1 MNSSVNKYARV
12 VIESSARAL
21 DRMFTYEIPEE
32 FQSGLA
38 VGCVVEVPLGS
49 RFLNGVVVDVY
60 TELSEQDKQYSL
72 RPISQVLEAAPFWG
86 GELMKLVQIMRQF
99 YAGSWYDSFQTV
111 VPTPVMK
118 RLRSMWAKKRVLSK
132 KRLKSEIKDIS
143 DYPLL
148 PLTSEQDKAV
158 EMICRSADDGKP
170 VLLYGVTGSGKTEVY
185 LQALHRI
192 LKQGRQGI
200 VLVPELSLTPQAIE
214 RYCGRLG
221 DKVGVLHSALG
232 DAERRDYWWAM
243 RRGEL
248 SVALGT
254 RSAIFAPFENI
265 GFICVDEE
273 HESSYK
279 QENQPR
285 YHARQVAFMRAK
297 QHKAALVL
305 GSATPSIESY
315 YLAQKGV
322 YRLAK
327 LNSRPGGR
335 KLPPIRL
342 IDMRLEKKNGGL
354 ISQALKE
361 ALKLRLS
368 RGEQSVLLLNRRGF
382 AGSLQ
387 CNACGYV
394 PHCPNCSISL
404 AWHRQSKKLICHY
417 CDYRQEVSGFC
428 PKCKDIKFKMGVPG
442 AERLAAEIAE
452 LFPGVGISRLDRDT
466 VSRKGSHQAILE
478 EFSSGKTQILLGTKM
493 IAKGLDYPRVTL
505 VGILRAD
512 AELSQP
518 DFRAGEHTFQ
528 LLSQAAGRAGRG
540 DLGGEV
546 FLQVWD
552 AENPVIDAVVNYD
565 YQSMYESEIKI
576 RRQLLYPPF
585 RRLIRFI
592 ISGEDDLQ
600 VQTAAA
606 QAADIL
612 RSAFAADEV
621 VGPAPCPIERL
632 QGLYRRHL
640 LVKAKP
646 EYSLRQLVSF
656 CTKVAA
662 EVGEKNNG
670 TRLSVDPDPQ
680 SLI

>member
-1 MNSSVNKYARV
+1 MDSSVNKYARV
-12 VIESSARAL
+12 VVESSARAL
-21 DRMFTYEIPEE
+21 DRLFTYEIPEE
-32 FQSGLA
+32 YQHSLVA
-38 VGCVVEVPLGS
+38 GCVVEVPLGS
-49 RFLNGVVVDVY
+49 RFLNGVVVEVY
-60 TELSEQDKQYSL
+60 AELSEQDRQYLL
-72 RPISQVLEAAPFWG
+72 RPIAQVLEAAPFWG

-111 VPTPVMK
+111 VPAPVMK

-132 KRLKSEIKDIS
+132 KRLQAEIKEIS
-143 DYPLL
+143 RYPLL
-148 PLTSEQDKAV
+148 PLTSEQETAV
-158 EMICRSADDGKP
+158 NLICQSAQDGKP
-170 VLLYGVTGSGKTEVY
+170 VLLYGITGSGKTEVY

-192 LKQGRQGI
+192 LEQGRQGV

-214 RYCGRLG
+214 RYRGRLG

-305 GSATPSIESY
+305 GSATPSVESY

-327 LNSRPGGR
+327 LSRRPGGR
-335 KLPPIRL
+335 ALPPIRL
-342 IDMRLEKKNGGL
+342 IDMRLEKKSGGL
-354 ISQALKE
+354 VSKALKE
-361 ALKLRLS
+361 ALKLRLD
-368 RGEQSVLLLNRRGF
+368 RGEQAVLLLNRRGF

-387 CNACGYV
+387 CTVCGFV

-404 AWHRQSKKLICHY
+404 AWHRQSSKMICHY
-417 CDYRQEVSGFC
+417 CDYRQEASGFC
-428 PKCKDIKFKMGVPG
+428 PKCRAVNLKTGVPG

-478 EFSSGKTQILLGTKM
+478 EFGSGKTQILLGTKM
-493 IAKGLDYPRVTL
+493 IAKGLDYPKITL

-512 AELSQP
+512 AELNQP

-540 DLGGEV
+540 ELGGEV
-546 FLQVWD
+546 FLQVWEAD
-552 AENPVIDAVVNYD
+552 HPVIESVLRHD
-565 YQSMYESEIKI
+565 YQAMYDSEIQV
-576 RRQLLYPPF
+576 RRQLSYPPF
-585 RRLIRFI
+585 CRLLRFI
-592 ISGEDDLQ
+592 VSGEDGAQ
-600 VQTAAA
+600 VQIAAA
-606 QAADIL
+606 EVAEIMRLTFHDG
-612 RSAFAADEV
+612 EV
-621 VGPAPCPIERL
+621 VGPAPCPVERI

-640 LVKAKP
+640 LVKARP
-646 EYSLRQLVSF
+646 DYSLRQLVAF
-656 CTKVAA
+656 CTRAA
-662 EVGEKNNG
+662 GEVGAKYNEL
-670 TRLSVDPDPQ
+670 RISVDPDPQ